1 MVRARVRFRA
11 GVGARVRDSGR
22 ARVRAR
28 VSKVCGMPRV
38 EVSGTAKAEG
48 KSRDMTRAGPG
59 YNAQSSLHKGVR
71 VLNPS
76 KLGFTE
82 HSPTAEI

>member
-1 MVRARVRFRA
+1 ME
-11 GVGARVRDSGR
+11 
-22 ARVRAR
+22 
-28 VSKVCGMPRV
+28 KILVC
-38 EVSGTAKAEG
+38 EVPKAKAKVKAKAKANPRG
-48 KSRDMTRAGPG
+48 NPNRNPNSNPRLTQG
-59 YNAQSSLHKGVR
+59 YDAQSSLHKGVR

>member
-1 MVRARVRFRA
+1 MCIY
-11 GVGARVRDSGR
+11 D
-22 ARVRAR
+22 
-28 VSKVCGMPRV
+28 KMCTYDKMCNYK
-38 EVSGTAKAEG
+38 TCNY
-48 KSRDMTRAGPG
+48 DNMC
-59 YNAQSSLHKGVR
+59 NAQSSLHKGVR